1 MDAAIVNWI
10 TLGLLFLLPMVSA
23 FVLYRFLPAA
33 GEVGGTLYGVPIKL
47 TGSIAG
53 YVVVLIIGVNYVSLD
68 DVAGTDRYR
77 LYTIAGTVKL
87 EGMTEE
93 PDYRQLTISY
103 APRSYEIGRPYGEG
117 QLDWKVEALQPTDPG
132 AAGYRPLDHILI
144 SYPDFVT
151 QKLTLSAARPN
162 GSAASLMFEPVTLP
176 RKRPLTP
183 IGESNATVVLLE

>member
-1 MDAAIVNWI
+1 MSTAVVNWI
-10 TLGLLFLLPMVSA
+10 TLALIFLLPMVPA

-53 YVVVLIIGVNYVSLD
+53 YVIVLLIGVNYVSID

-87 EGMTEE
+87 EGLTEE

-103 APRSYEIGRPYGEG
+103 APRSYEIGRPYGDDRM
-117 QLDWKVEALQPTDPG
+117 DWKVVSLQPADS
-132 AAGYRPLDHILI
+132 AADGFQPLADILI
-144 SYPDFVT
+144 GYPDFVT
-151 QKLTLSAARPN
+151 QKLSLASAQP
-162 GSAASLMFEPVTLP
+162 GSAASLAFEPVTLR

-183 IGESNATVVLLE
+183 IGEDDASLVLLE

>member
-1 MDAAIVNWI
+1 MSTAVVNWI
-10 TLGLLFLLPMVSA
+10 TLALIFLLPMVPA

-53 YVVVLIIGVNYVSLD
+53 YVIVLLIGVNYVSID

-87 EGMTEE
+87 EGSTEE

-103 APRSYEIGRPYGEG
+103 APRSYEIGRPYGDDRM
-117 QLDWKVEALQPTDPG
+117 DWKVVSLRPADAAAEGFQPLAD
-132 AAGYRPLDHILI
+132 ILI
-144 SYPDFVT
+144 GYPDFVT
-151 QKLTLSAARPN
+151 QKLSLASARPN
-162 GSAASLMFEPVTLP
+162 GSAASLVFEPVTLR

-183 IGESNATVVLLE
+183 IGEDDASLVLLE

>member
-1 MDAAIVNWI
+1 MSAAIVNWI
-10 TLGLLFLLPMVSA
+10 TLALLFLLPMVPA

-53 YVVVLIIGVNYVSLD
+53 YVIVLLIGVNYVSID

-117 QLDWKVEALQPTDPG
+117 QLDWKVVTLRPADAHTAGFQPLAD
-132 AAGYRPLDHILI
+132 ILI
-144 SYPDFVT
+144 GYPDFVT
-151 QKLTLSAARPN
+151 QKLSVATARANGAA
-162 GSAASLMFEPVTLP
+162 SSLMFEPVTL
-176 RKRPLTP
+176 RKKRALTP
-183 IGESNATVVLLE
+183 IGENDATAVLFE